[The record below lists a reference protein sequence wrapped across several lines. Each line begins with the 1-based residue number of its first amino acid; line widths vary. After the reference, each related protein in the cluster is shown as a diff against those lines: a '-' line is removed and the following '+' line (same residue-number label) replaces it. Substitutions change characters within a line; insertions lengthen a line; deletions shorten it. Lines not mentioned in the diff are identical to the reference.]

1 MNEIKCPKCGT
12 MFQID
17 EKDYDS
23 IVKQIRDGEFNAEIK
38 RREEELRKYT
48 KSEIDSLKERLDF
61 EKKTNVAFIVQ
72 KIRSSSTYVP
82 LVDIN
87 DYLRFEV
94 LQKDYDEGG
103 NQYNNWSLRGVRDG
117 MPPVTRHIP
126 DFNTEWKPY
135 NSEENRER
143 IYRKWLNERG
153 DQ

>member
-1 MNEIKCPKCGT
+1 M
-12 MFQID
+12 M
-17 EKDYDS
+17 
-23 IVKQIRDGEFNAEIK
+23 R
-38 RREEELRKYT
+38 
-48 KSEIDSLKERLDF
+48 
-61 EKKTNVAFIVQ
+61 
-72 KIRSSSTYVP
+72 
-82 LVDIN
+82 
-87 DYLRFEV
+87 
-94 LQKDYDEGG
+94 GG